1 MNDPTALS
9 VAGLLALAA
18 AGAQANTTAAAHPA
32 ATFCIESGGQYVI
45 ETEADGQ
52 RGYCVLTD
60 GTRVD
65 AWDYFRENWDKAP
78 AAN

>member
-1 MNDPTALS
+1 MNHLTTIS
-9 VAGLLALAA
+9 VAGLLAFAA
-18 AGAQANTTAAAHPA
+18 TGGQANTTAAANPA

-78 AAN
+78 ATN

>member
-1 MNDPTALS
+1 MKQLSTIS
-9 VAGLLALAA
+9 VAGLLVVAA
-18 AGAQANTTAAAHPA
+18 AGSQANTTAAANPA
-32 ATFCIESGGQYVI
+32 ATFCIEAGGQYVI

-52 RGYCVLTD
+52 RGYCVLPD